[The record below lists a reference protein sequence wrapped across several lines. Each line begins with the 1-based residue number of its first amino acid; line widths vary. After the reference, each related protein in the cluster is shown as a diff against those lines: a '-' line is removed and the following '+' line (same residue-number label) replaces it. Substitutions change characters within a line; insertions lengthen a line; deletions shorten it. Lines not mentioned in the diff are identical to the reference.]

1 MAGLKLYAG
10 GFGGTQP
17 TGSPQ
22 YGSAASYNSGMSA
35 TSAAF
40 AGASTNPTPTFGQTI
55 SPKNGFGLA
64 VWMGVGAIVLLTA
77 LRSSLPN

>member
-17 TGSPQ
+17 T
-22 YGSAASYNSGMSA
+22 NSGMSA

-40 AGASTNPTPTFGQTI
+40 AGASTNPTPTFGQAT